1 MSGERPQGLYAL
13 ADGEALGGVE
23 KVAVAVRRL
32 AQAGVVHIQWRI
44 KQASDRR
51 RWQSLTE
58 AVRGLSGTAAA
69 LWVDDR
75 VDLSLAQPAF
85 GVHLGQRDVAPRDAR
100 RLVGVGRKIGQS
112 THDRAQVEAAA
123 ADPAVDWIAVGP
135 IFATRSK
142 AEPDPVVGTELV
154 RYARACSPK
163 PLVAIGGIDAGNA
176 RAVLDAGADM
186 VAVLSAV
193 CVGDIERN
201 VTRLLE
207 AIA

>member
-1 MSGERPQGLYAL
+1 VSSERPQGLYAL

-32 AQAGVVHIQWRI
+32 AQAGVVHIQWRV
-44 KQASDRR
+44 KQASDRQ
-51 RWQSLTE
+51 RWQSLSE
-58 AVRGLSGTAAA
+58 AIPGLSGTAAA

-75 VDLSLAQPAF
+75 VDLSLAQPSF

-100 RLVGVGRKIGQS
+100 LVVGAGRKIGQS

-135 IFATRSK
+135 VFATRSK

-176 RAVLDAGADM
+176 RSVLDAGADM

-193 CVGDIERN
+193 CVGDVERN
-201 VTRLLE
+201 VAQLLE